1 MPFTEDLSVFLQV
14 GDFATSI
21 TLNGVTVTAI
31 FDREYAVAEVGG
43 GVASTAPALTLK
55 TADVPASPVGKSAV
69 VSGTNY
75 TVAEHQADGT
85 GMSVLLL
92 EVA

>member
-1 MPFTEDLSVFLQV
+1 MPFTEDLSVFLA
-14 GDFATSI
+14 DFGQSV
-21 TLNGVTVTAI
+21 TLNGATVTVI
-31 FDREYAVAEVGG
+31 FDRNYAVADIGA
-43 GVASTAPALTLK
+43 GVSSTAPALTLK
-55 TADVPASPVGKSAV
+55 TSDVPASPVGKAAV

>member
-1 MPFTEDLSVFLQV
+1 MARLPN
-14 GDFATSI
+14 ATASLDGGAEI
-21 TLNGVTVTAI
+21 AVI
-31 FDREYAVAEVGG
+31 FDRNYAVVDVGG

-55 TADVPASPVGKSAV
+55 SADVPNSPIGKTAV
-69 VSGTNY
+69 VGATSY